1 MNGPLGELFRLPD
14 FLRLWLVG
22 ATGNAMRWLELLA
35 SGLFAWE
42 ATQSALAVTVVVAV
56 RQLPQLF
63 FGAFVGA
70 ISEAVN
76 RKTIVLLALIVPAVV
91 STVLATLATTGTL
104 PGDLAN
110 AGVTNIKASDIVAAV
125 NAGSTVNIVA
135 TGTITQSSALAFA
148 PATGVAGG
156 LTLDTRTGTSAS
168 KITLGGITNAGAGSV
183 TIAADASLSARI
195 TSFIASRLLIES

>member
-76 RKTIVLLALIVPAVV
+76 RKTIVMLALLVPAERAFLLEFVQV
-91 STVLATLATTGTL
+91 GRRA
-104 PGDLAN
+104 
-110 AGVTNIKASDIVAAV
+110 IVAGKQRDCRDYRSRRLSV
-125 NAGSTVNIVA
+125 RQA
-135 TGTITQSSALAFA
+135 TRETSWRILARK
-148 PATGVAGG
+148 TG
-156 LTLDTRTGTSAS
+156 LLSHDFDTRARNTS
-168 KITLGGITNAGAGSV
+168 V
-183 TIAADASLSARI
+183 R
-195 TSFIASRLLIES
+195 